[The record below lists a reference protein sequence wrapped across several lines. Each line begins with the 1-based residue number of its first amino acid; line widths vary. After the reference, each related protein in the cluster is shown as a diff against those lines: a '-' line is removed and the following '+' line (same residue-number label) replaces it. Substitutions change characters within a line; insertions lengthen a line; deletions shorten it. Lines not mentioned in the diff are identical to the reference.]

1 MFRSTVIGERV
12 VTPSSIIFL
21 VVKLRISPPGSSTER
36 KELSVDETK
45 RIVKLNDT
53 KDEEFLTSRA
63 EAEEISPAG
72 ANANDWA
79 HAPFWPAVCTTS
91 IPYHYLILFSGT

>member
-1 MFRSTVIGERV
+1 M

-53 KDEEFLTSRA
+53 KDEEFLMSRA
-63 EAEEISPAG
+63 EAEDISPAG
-72 ANANDWA
+72 ADANGWV
-79 HAPFWPAVCTTS
+79 HAPFWPAVCTTCT
-91 IPYHYLILFSGT
+91 PNHHLILFSGT

>member
-1 MFRSTVIGERV
+1 M

-21 VVKLRISPPGSSTER
+21 VVKLRISPPGLSSTER

-45 RIVKLNDT
+45 RIVKLNDA

-63 EAEEISPAG
+63 EAEDISPAG
-72 ANANDWA
+72 ADVTGWA

-91 IPYHYLILFSGT
+91 TPYRHLILFLGT